1 MKYLLINITQKS
13 PLRTG
18 ILLVLGGLMWLPS
31 LLSDNGVLT
40 EATSKGAIWVSMVLT
55 LLNSI
60 LITHLFYKGKETSL
74 PLSFVGTSYWF
85 AMSAVPA
92 IHSCWQAQMVIAGVL
107 LAGLV
112 LMKMDF
118 QHEATEESF
127 LATLIVCLTAIHP
140 SVLLT
145 SIMTL
150 WVYMIT
156 KQQMTWR
163 VWFASLIAIAVRVIL
178 MIVLHYCGW
187 LEMVWLENIP
197 QLSGMQWLWFAS
209 IFSVTALIILLPLR
223 KPSIAS
229 GITYLTLTILLAAIG
244 VLWHG
249 EIIPL

>member
-1 MKYLLINITQKS
+1 
-13 PLRTG
+13 
-18 ILLVLGGLMWLPS
+18 
-31 LLSDNGVLT
+31 
-40 EATSKGAIWVSMVLT
+40 
-55 LLNSI
+55 
-60 LITHLFYKGKETSL
+60 
-74 PLSFVGTSYWF
+74 
-85 AMSAVPA
+85 
-92 IHSCWQAQMVIAGVL
+92 
-107 LAGLV
+107 
-112 LMKMDF
+112 MDF

-197 QLSGMQWLWFAS
+197 QLSGMQWLCFLGV
-209 IFSVTALIILLPLR
+209 FSVTALMILLPLR